1 MPGIGSSPR
10 GCPPPMLRRWLLVL
24 SFALLRLVSAPVH
37 AAQPCDHA
45 VELDQA
51 VRTVTREGRV
61 LDERTV
67 RPPDAL
73 PLAWRREDVRIRYRI
88 ALPAC
93 AGASGHALWLYR
105 LGAPYR
111 VRVDDRPLVPL
122 SPTPSLRQ
130 PPDAVYNGRVP
141 ALFALPPGGR
151 ELEIEL
157 ATIPYLSSGI
167 VHAVT
172 GPPETLQ
179 RVRITAHDAIIG
191 VNDAATAVIAIVGVL
206 AIVVWGMRTRDR
218 MVLWFGLACA
228 SWALRGWAYQAFV
241 YPLPPLPLEQL
252 NPWMVLTATCCLS
265 LTAHHSFGRV
275 TRRYARA
282 LGGLYATVTGALVI
296 TLWLGEGAAAA
307 RGLAFISAF
316 SLLCYTLVAMARH
329 WWHQRSVGHG
339 LVVVG
344 LAALVVAG
352 AHDLG
357 MVVGWVNTGH
367 WAFITPAFTLLLLAH
382 TAAVTVY
389 VVRSLQRAE
398 EANEELERAIAAKS
412 RELEHSYALL
422 RESERASARAQERAR
437 LTRELHDGLGA
448 HLITALRGVERGSLG
463 GSALAQTLQESID
476 ELRLLMDSTD
486 LGPSLLDALMAWRHR
501 WEPRLQAL
509 DLALEWSVDPAL
521 DRLELGSETTLQL
534 MRILQEAV
542 TNALR
547 HARGRRI
554 TVRAQATAGPSTA
567 LVLEVSDDGQGYTP
581 PAPGHPGRG
590 LNNMHQR
597 AQRLGGHLTVAR
609 VAPPDSGTCVR
620 LTLPL
625 PAHATAP
632 ERNPSRL

>member
-1 MPGIGSSPR
+1 
-10 GCPPPMLRRWLLVL
+10 MLRRWLLVL
-24 SFALLRLVSAPVH
+24 LFGLLWPVSAPVY
-37 AAQPCDHA
+37 AAQTCDHT
-45 VELDQA
+45 VDLDHA
-51 VRTVTREGRV
+51 VRTVTRESRI
-61 LDERTV
+61 LDERPV
-67 RPPDAL
+67 QLPDAL
-73 PLAWRREDVRIRYRI
+73 PLAWRREDVRIRYYI
-88 ALPAC
+88 ALPDC

-111 VRVDDRPLVPL
+111 VRVDGRPLVPL

-151 ELEIEL
+151 ALEIEL
-157 ATIPYLSSGI
+157 ATLPYLPSGI
-167 VHAVT
+167 VYAVT
-172 GPPETLQ
+172 GPPEMLQ
-179 RVRITAHDAIIG
+179 SVRITAHDAIIG
-191 VNDAATAVIAIVGVL
+191 VNDAATAVIAIVGLL
-206 AIVVWGMRTRDR
+206 AIVVWSMRPRDR
-218 MVLWFGLACA
+218 MVLWFGLACT

-241 YPLPPLPLEQL
+241 YPLPPLPMEQL

-265 LTAHHSFGRV
+265 LTAHHSIGRV
-275 TRRYARA
+275 TRRYGHA
-282 LGGLYATVTGALVI
+282 LGTLYAAVTGALAI
-296 TLWLGEGAAAA
+296 TLGLGQGAAAA

-316 SLLCYTLVAMARH
+316 SLLCYTLFAMARH
-329 WWHQRSVGHG
+329 WWRHRSIGHG

-344 LAALVVAG
+344 LTALVVAG

-357 MVVGWVNTGH
+357 MVVGWVDTGH

-389 VVRSLQRAE
+389 VVRSLRRAE

-412 RELEHSYALL
+412 RELEHSYTLL

-448 HLITALRGVERGSLG
+448 HLITALRGVERGSLRG
-463 GSALAQTLQESID
+463 LALAQTLQESID
-476 ELRLLMDSTD
+476 ELRLLMDSAD

-501 WEPRLQAL
+501 WEPRLLAL
-509 DLALEWSVDPAL
+509 DLALDWSVDPTL

-534 MRILQEAV
+534 MRVLQEAV

-554 TVRAQATAGPSTA
+554 AVRAWPTAGPSSE
-567 LVLEVSDDGQGYTP
+567 LVLEVCDDGQGYTP

-597 AQRLGGHLTVAR
+597 AQRLGAHLAVIR
-609 VAPPDSGTCVR
+609 VAPPDTGTCVR

-625 PAHATAP
+625 SAQATAS
-632 ERNPSRL
+632 EREPSHR